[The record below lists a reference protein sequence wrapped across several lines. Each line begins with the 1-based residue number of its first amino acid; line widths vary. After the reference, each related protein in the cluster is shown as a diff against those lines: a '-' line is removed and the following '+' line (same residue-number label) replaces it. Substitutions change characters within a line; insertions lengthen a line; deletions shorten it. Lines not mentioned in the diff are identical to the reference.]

1 LLKIGVNHNGSIKL
15 AKEMILSATK
25 AGADVVKFQLY
36 KTNELIVKNT
46 SLAKYQKKNTSFIS
60 QYEML
65 QKYELKYELAKK
77 LIKFCKEKK

>member
-1 LLKIGVNHNGSIKL
+1 MEIGVNHNGSIKL

-46 SLAKYQKKNTSFIS
+46 SLAKYQKKIHHLSHNMRC
-60 QYEML
+60 YKNMN
-65 QKYELKYELAKK
+65 
-77 LIKFCKEKK
+77 

>member
-1 LLKIGVNHNGSIKL
+1 
-15 AKEMILSATK
+15 MILSATK

-46 SLAKYQKKNTSFIS
+46 SLAKYQKNTSFIS

-77 LIKFCKEKK
+77 LIKFCKEKNKNRIFCL